1 MILCV
6 TPTPVLQRA
15 ARISSPIAPG
25 EVNHFNDVG
34 ITAGGTGTNVA
45 YALYLAGQSALALFP
60 APQIS
65 HYMRLITEMGLA
77 HDYIEVPGPIPMHS
91 AVIESDLTTT
101 EFRDPPMPLDS
112 HQLAM
117 LRDKTVAAAEHH
129 QSVLLTGPLP
139 IVATHGWYSDVLR
152 SLCLYHPNKKVS
164 IASTGPA
171 LQAVLRQVG
180 TIAPHSVMCHLEDI
194 ATWARSDVEELRS
207 HILAEPE
214 SSASELAR
222 TCQPLLD
229 AGIHTLL
236 IGIDRRHSLLLTE
249 SMSALGRYTGTPGY
263 MSIPWRDS
271 LVAGFQLGVCED
283 APCAEQLRLAVAFGA
298 AEGDSL
304 HSFMPTKDGARC
316 DQVEIIPL

>member
-15 ARISSPIAPG
+15 ARISSPIVAG
-25 EVNHFNDVG
+25 DINHFSDVS

-45 YALYLAGQSALALFP
+45 YALYLAGQSAQALFP
-60 APQIS
+60 APEIS
-65 HYMRLITEMGLA
+65 HYMRLINEMGLA

-117 LRDKTVAAAEHH
+117 LRDKTVAAAEHRG
-129 QSVLLTGPLP
+129 SVLLTGPLP

-152 SLCLYHPNKKVS
+152 SLCLYHPTKKVS

-194 ATWARSDVEELRS
+194 ATWARSDAEELRS
-207 HILAEPE
+207 RIYSEPDTC
-214 SSASELAR
+214 AADIAR
-222 TCQPLLD
+222 SCQPLLD
-229 AGIHTLL
+229 AGIRTLL
-236 IGIDRRHSLLLTE
+236 ISIDRRHSLMLSE
-249 SMSALGRYTGTPGY
+249 SLSALGCYTGTPGY
-263 MSIPWRDS
+263 VSIPWRDS
-271 LVAGFQLGVCED
+271 LVAGFQLGVCD
-283 APCAEQLRLAVAFGA
+283 HASPIEQLRLAVAFGA

-304 HSFMPTKDGARC
+304 HSFMPTKDGARI
-316 DQVEIIPL
+316 DQVDIIQI